1 VQRPNE
7 ETILG
12 RGATLSGTHRSHSR
26 GFSMVELAVSLCVVL
41 ILSAIAV
48 PSLLQSFRSY
58 QLNDSA
64 ARLSDILKF
73 TRFEAVRRNTQISFQ
88 FQQFGNDWNV
98 WADTIVNATPDPIEK
113 QFLITGWVSLLPAGG
128 PPAPAAITAAL
139 GGAPVTLSGNPG
151 SFAFD
156 ARGAVRTAINGGIA
170 PVYIFYLGGP
180 TNPEFGYRAVVLL
193 PSGSTQV
200 WSAPAAGPWHRVS

>member
-1 VQRPNE
+1 
-7 ETILG
+7 LG
-12 RGATLSGTHRSHSR
+12 RSAKLSGIHASR
-26 GFSMVELAVSLCVVL
+26 MAGFSMVELAVSLCVVL
-41 ILSAIAV
+41 IMSAIAI
-48 PSLLQSFRSY
+48 PTLLQSLRSY

-73 TRFEAVRRNTQISFQ
+73 TRFEAVRRNTQISFR

-98 WADTIVNATPDPIEK
+98 WADTIVNAAPDPTEK
-113 QFLITGWVSLLPAGG
+113 QFLITGWIALLPAGG
-128 PPAPAAITAAL
+128 PPAPTAITAAL
-139 GGAPVTLSGNPG
+139 GGAPPVTVSGSPG

-156 ARGAVRTAINGGIA
+156 ARGAVRTGIGGGLA
-170 PVYIFYLGGP
+170 PSVYVFYLGGP

>member
-1 VQRPNE
+1 
-7 ETILG
+7 LG
-12 RGATLSGTHRSHSR
+12 RSAKLSGTHASR
-26 GFSMVELAVSLCVVL
+26 MAGFSMVELAVSLCVVL
-41 ILSAIAV
+41 LMSAIAI
-48 PSLLQSFRSY
+48 PTLLQSFRSY

-73 TRFEAVRRNTQISFQ
+73 TRFEAVRRNTQITLQ
-88 FQQFGNDWNV
+88 FQPFGNDWNV
-98 WADTIVNATPDPIEK
+98 WADTIVNAAPDPTEK
-113 QFLITGWVSLLPAGG
+113 QFLITGWITLLRAAGL
-128 PPAPAAITAAL
+128 PAPAAITAAL
-139 GGAPVTLSGNPG
+139 GGAPVTLSGDPG

-180 TNPEFGYRAVVLL
+180 TNDPNNRGFGYRAVVLL

>member
-1 VQRPNE
+1 M
-7 ETILG
+7 
-12 RGATLSGTHRSHSR
+12 A

-41 ILSAIAV
+41 ILSAIAI
-48 PSLLQSFRSY
+48 PTLLQSFRSY

-73 TRFEAVRRNTQISFQ
+73 TRFEAVRRNTQISLQ

-98 WADTIVNATPDPIEK
+98 WADTIANAALDPTEK
-113 QFLITGWVSLLPAGG
+113 RFLITGWITLLPAGA

-139 GGAPVTLSGNPG
+139 GGTPPVTLSGNPG

-156 ARGAVRTAINGGIA
+156 ARGAVRIGIGGNIS
-170 PVYIFYLGGP
+170 PSVYVFYLGDP
-180 TNPEFGYRAVVLL
+180 VNPGFGYRAVVLL